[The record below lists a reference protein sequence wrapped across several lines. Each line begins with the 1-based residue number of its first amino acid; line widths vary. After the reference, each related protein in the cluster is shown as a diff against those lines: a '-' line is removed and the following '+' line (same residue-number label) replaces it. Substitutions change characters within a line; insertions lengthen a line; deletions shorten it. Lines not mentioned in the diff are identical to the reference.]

1 MNSYPLSFS
10 RCCFVHLKREKW
22 ASMMIINIQHSALE
36 SSARKVSKLFALV
49 TNKRTKLLL
58 LLFGTSIMFLEP
70 TVKFVEPTIWFLEV
84 RVTDLSRG
92 SSLEDV
98 DDDASNLYLKW
109 SVSPRALQFINKPA
123 SKGNKNSLDL
133 NIMCIN

>member
-70 TVKFVEPTIWFLEV
+70 TIWFLEV